1 MISLEDGHTAKQ
13 MDVWH
18 MTAVERT
25 VLVERLATLDEEQ
38 WATPS
43 LCAGWTVRDVT
54 GHILA
59 VASMSTRRFVEGMAR
74 NRFSF
79 EQLQTDGIRQQTANR
94 TNADLVA
101 ALRASIDS
109 RAKPPGP
116 STTVLGETLVHGEDI
131 FRALEAEPLAHPV
144 EHITTCADFY
154 KKNRFPLKVRRRIAG
169 VTLRMTDADWS
180 HGSGPEVSG
189 PGIAILLVML
199 GRKAAL
205 PEVQGDGATILAGRP

>member
-1 MISLEDGHTAKQ
+1 MISLEDGHTGGQ
-13 MDVWH
+13 MDVWS
-18 MTAVERT
+18 MTAAERAL
-25 VLVERLATLDEEQ
+25 LVKRLADLDDEQ
-38 WATPS
+38 WAAPS
-43 LCAGWTVRDVT
+43 LCAGWSVREVT

-59 VASMSTRRFVEGMAR
+59 VSSMSTGRFAAGMTR

-79 EQLQTDGIRQQTANR
+79 ERLQSHGVKQQTRNR

-101 ALRASIDS
+101 ALRARVHS

-131 FRALEAEPLAHPV
+131 FRALGIEQLTHPV
-144 EHITTCADFY
+144 EHVTACADFY
-154 KKNRFPLKVRRRIAG
+154 KKNRFPLKVKRRIAG

-180 HGSGPEVSG
+180 HGSGPEVFG

-199 GRKAAL
+199 GRKEAL